1 MTYGFEP
8 PTARRQVFTL
18 SPLSHNWLAQKVTIL
33 PPLSY
38 QDSALPLSYAP
49 VIRYT
54 LQVKPF
60 REQSQQSCIHRLSL
74 MLGLLGLPCLI

>member
-1 MTYGFEP
+1 
-8 PTARRQVFTL
+8 
-18 SPLSHNWLAQKVTIL
+18 
-33 PPLSY
+33 
-38 QDSALPLSYAP
+38 

-60 REQSQQSCIHRLSL
+60 RGQSQQSCIHRLSL

>member
-1 MTYGFEP
+1 VNRFAGPTERTVNPDRHIVSDLYTATAYGG
-8 PTARRQVFTL
+8 
-18 SPLSHNWLAQKVTIL
+18 
-33 PPLSY
+33 Y
-38 QDSALPLSYAP
+38 Y
-49 VIRYT
+49 IRYT